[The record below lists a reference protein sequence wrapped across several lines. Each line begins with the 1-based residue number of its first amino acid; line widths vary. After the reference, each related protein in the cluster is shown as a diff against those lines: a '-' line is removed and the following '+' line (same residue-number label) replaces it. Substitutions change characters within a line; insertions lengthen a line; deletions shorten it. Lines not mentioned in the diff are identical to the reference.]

1 MKMEEITRLVAI
13 LIVLGFLLYLALT
26 NLNRP
31 TYGRKCSICGEF
43 KGLYEV
49 KTEDGFEDICKECMG
64 KAVKEYKDERYR
76 TDKETT
82 EDK

>member
-1 MKMEEITRLVAI
+1 MRIEELTRFIAI
-13 LIVLGFLLYLALT
+13 LIVLGFLLYLAFT

-31 TYGRKCSICGEF
+31 TYGRKCSICGEL

-64 KAVKEYKDERYR
+64 RAVKEYKNGQYR
-76 TDKETT
+76 TTKETT
-82 EDK
+82 ED

>member
-1 MKMEEITRLVAI
+1 MKIEALTRFIAI
-13 LIVLGFLLYLALT
+13 FIVLGFLLYLALT

-31 TYGRKCSICGEF
+31 TYGRKCSICGEL

-64 KAVKEYKDERYR
+64 KAVKEYKSVRNR

>member
-13 LIVLGFLLYLALT
+13 LIVLSFLLYLALT
-26 NLNRP
+26 NLSRP
-31 TYGRKCSICGEF
+31 TYGRKCSICGEL

-82 EDK
+82 ED